1 MDHTFYKL
9 SMTKQD
15 KLDKFKHIQE
25 MISNLKANPSV
36 NSKKTI
42 QQLQQQLDEMDN
54 NEIW

>member
-1 MDHTFYKL
+1 
-9 SMTKQD
+9 MTKQD